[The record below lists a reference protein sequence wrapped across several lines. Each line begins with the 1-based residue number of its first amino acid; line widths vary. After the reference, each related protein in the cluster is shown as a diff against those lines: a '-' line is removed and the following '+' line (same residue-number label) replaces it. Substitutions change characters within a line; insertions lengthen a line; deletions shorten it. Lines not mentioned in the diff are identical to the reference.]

1 VNGAAGAYSVR
12 IAAEEAEPNPDPEVI
27 REARA
32 AQTRLARD
40 VREGAT

>member
-1 VNGAAGAYSVR
+1 VNGAAGAYSAR